1 MSALGILLV
10 IFTVMTAVT
19 ITALVL
25 LLLIK
30 DKKKKKY
37 VVYFLGIWGMAIAY
51 MNATAQPSNFI
62 GYILLALAFGAAGA
76 VSVILQ
82 IISKKQSTDTAAS
95 ILAAVSAAAG
105 RISLFIF

>member
-76 VSVILQ
+76 VSVL
-82 IISKKQSTDTAAS
+82 
-95 ILAAVSAAAG
+95 
-105 RISLFIF
+105 SLIHI